1 MGSSLDSRDDRHA
14 YIGYI
19 FEELN
24 AFVVNLAPNAR
35 IGDVAEGREIDFGN
49 ELPAC
54 SRQNHNLVLSIL
66 GDPVKGFDKLRMI
79 LCGESE
85 RPTLGVKFDNQ
96 HTVSIPRQ
104 LQASISSKIVIF
116 MSHRVPSLCCPDCVP
131 HTQVA
136 TMRPPAAR
144 ITSPV
149 IQPDSSDA
157 RNTASGAMSVT
168 RPSRPSG
175 VFPARTAPAP
185 PSKVPAATLPS
196 VSV

>member
-66 GDPVKGFDKLRMI
+66 GDPVKGIDKLRMI
-79 LCGESE
+79 LRRESE
-85 RPTLGVKFDNQ
+85 RPALAVKFDNE

-104 LQASISSKIVIF
+104 LQAAIGSKIVILKL
-116 MSHRVPSLCCPDCVP
+116 HRILHIALRYSGG
-131 HTQVA
+131 HNE
-136 TMRPPAAR
+136 AAGG
-144 ITSPV
+144 TNDFAGDP
-149 IQPDSSDA
+149 
-157 RNTASGAMSVT
+157 
-168 RPSRPSG
+168 
-175 VFPARTAPAP
+175 
-185 PSKVPAATLPS
+185 
-196 VSV
+196 